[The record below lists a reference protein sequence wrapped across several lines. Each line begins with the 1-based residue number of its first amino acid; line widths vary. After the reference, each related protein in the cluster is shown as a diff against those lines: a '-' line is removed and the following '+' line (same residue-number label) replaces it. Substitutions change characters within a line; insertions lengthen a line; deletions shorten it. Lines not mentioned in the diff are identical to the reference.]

1 MKTISLVTTT
11 LATFAASTPA
21 TGNDNSTP
29 KRLPVHPAKLLA
41 DREVVRSIE
50 GKLLR
55 MGVDRQ
61 DLADGVAEVQKRVLE
76 NIRRSPAPTD
86 IGGWKAL
93 ACTVAERMV
102 LKNRERDERRSEHN
116 TGLCEDPGAY
126 AELPR
131 SPGKRRDPVDTSRQI
146 AVLKA
151 QFDAGEMP
159 EQGQEILMGV
169 MDDLSAKE
177 IGEELGLSESTVKN
191 RLSRMR
197 RLFKRKLASLGMLL
211 LMLLV
216 AVLFSAP
223 LGGMATRDTEPPP
236 VPPPI
241 EVRSVTPHDQA
252 MTLRSA
258 ALEACAAKQWDA
270 CVGRFEQAREVD
282 PSTDEPQEVRDARA
296 LVDAQER
303 QLEAKPRP

>member
-1 MKTISLVTTT
+1 MTMKTITLITTT
-11 LATFAASTPA
+11 LATYAATTPS

-29 KRLPVHPAKLLA
+29 KRLPVHPAKLLG
-41 DREVVRSIE
+41 DREVVLSIE

-61 DLADGVAEVQKRVLE
+61 DLADGVAEVQKRALE
-76 NIRRSPAPTD
+76 NIRRSPMPTD
-86 IGGWKAL
+86 VGGWKAL
-93 ACTVAERMV
+93 ACTIAERMV
-102 LKNRERDERRSEHN
+102 IKDRKRDEKRSKYN
-116 TGLCEDPGAY
+116 TGLCEDPEEY

-131 SPGKRRDPVDTSRQI
+131 SPSKRRDPVDMSRQI

-177 IGEELGLSESTVKN
+177 IGEELGLSETVVAN

-197 RLFKRKLASLGMLL
+197 RLFRLKLASLGMLV

-216 AVLFSAP
+216 AALLTAP
-223 LGGMATRDTEPPP
+223 FGGMATRDTDPPP

-241 EVRSVTPHDQA
+241 VATTATPHDHGEDA
-252 MTLRSA
+252 GSDAPPL
-258 ALEACAAKQWDA
+258 LE
-270 CVGRFEQAREVD
+270 EQDRE
-282 PSTDEPQEVRDARA
+282 
-296 LVDAQER
+296 
-303 QLEAKPRP
+303 LEAKPRP